1 MHAYVDQPLQVYS
14 HLLLNRTLGYSSI
27 DGKWEEPSLAEGEVK
42 QLEELGL
49 GVAIDIT
56 AKHPWVTKSAFLAK
70 SVNSDDV
77 IVINESNKFHRAR
90 EHVEKYSDVQA
101 GLESSFRPDP
111 SRPINV
117 TVAAD
122 FHRSSTRSKTIDSR
136 TLLTRTVAFRA
147 RDPGNWNKSVR
158 KENFETNLH
167 TYLVNHKCFPSCNK
181 PDCKEP
187 ECQKYSAATNH
198 QCIHYLKELGGVT
211 HYVSSVTLGA
221 TRYQVHLNTTLF
233 SSAST
238 SSGISA
244 DTFVSAS
251 TKFKA
256 SRKVFQSQ
264 SKEQRIGKIPESLD
278 SNVLQF
284 RTKGEAVV
292 KCSYNS
298 LANLVSHP
306 DLRMQLEM
314 GIHEYI
320 DSKKNGTRKFAI

>member
-1 MHAYVDQPLQVYS
+1 M
-14 HLLLNRTLGYSSI
+14 NRTMGNSSI
-27 DGKWEEPSLAEGEVK
+27 DGEWEPSLTHHEDELKAL
-42 QLEELGL
+42 QELGL

-56 AKHPWVTKSAFLAK
+56 AKHPWVAKSAFQAK
-70 SVNSDDV
+70 PVKLEDL
-77 IVINESNKFHRAR
+77 IVINESNKFHSSR
-90 EHVEKYSDVQA
+90 EHVEKYSDIQA

-111 SRPINV
+111 SKPINV

-122 FHRSSTRSKTIDSR
+122 FHRSSTRSKTIDSK

-147 RDPGNWNKSVR
+147 RDPANR
-158 KENFETNLH
+158 DETTEEFETNLH
-167 TYLVNHKCFPSCNK
+167 KYLVKEKCFPECKHGLSCRQCGKYSPTTNHKC
-181 PDCKEP
+181 
-187 ECQKYSAATNH
+187 
-198 QCIHYLKELGGVT
+198 IRYLKELGGVT

-221 TRYQVHLNTTLF
+221 TRYQVHLNSTLF

-244 DTFVSAS
+244 DTFVSVS
-251 TKFKA
+251 TKTKA

-264 SKEQRIGKIPESLD
+264 SKEHRIGKIPESLD
-278 SNVLQF
+278 CSVLQF

-306 DLRMQLEM
+306 NLRMQLEM
-314 GIHEYI
+314 GIREYI
-320 DSKKNGTRKFAI
+320 DSKKNGTRKYAVID